1 MQLALVKDYW
11 TLCKPRVVFLMLITA
26 WVGMFLA
33 MPSQVNWG
41 PVCWGTLGIGL
52 TAGASAVIN
61 HLVEQHIDIHM
72 KRTQNRPVACGRITS
87 TKALGFAFFLATI
100 GLSTLFYYVNPL
112 TCYLTALTMIGYAI
126 VYTLVLKKA
135 SPQNIVIGGLAGALP
150 PLLGWTAVT
159 GQIDPNSWLLV
170 LIIFTWTPP
179 HFWALAI
186 HRRHD
191 YEKAG
196 LPMLPVTHGV
206 PFTKLSILLYTCLL
220 YPVTLLPYLAGMF
233 GLIYVAG
240 ALLLNT
246 LYLWSVIRIYLKD
259 TDKAALESFFFSIVY
274 LFLLFVL
281 MLWDHYYQWVLI

>member
-1 MQLALVKDYW
+1 MLV
-11 TLCKPRVVFLMLITA
+11 TA

-33 MPSQVNWG
+33 MPSAIQWRA
-41 PVCWGTLGIGL
+41 VCWGTLGIAL

-72 KRTQNRPVACGRITS
+72 KRTANRPVASGRVS
-87 TKALGFAFFLATI
+87 TGRALLFATI
-100 GLSTLFYYVNPL
+100 LGSIGLGALFYYVNPL
-112 TCYLTALTMIGYAI
+112 TCWLTALTMIGYAI
-126 VYTLVLKKA
+126 IYTCLLKKA

-159 GQIDPNSWLLV
+159 GSIHPDSWLLV

-186 HRRHD
+186 HRRQD
-191 YEKAG
+191 YAKAG

-206 PFTKLSILLYTCLL
+206 PFTKLNILLYTLL
-220 YPVTLLPYLAGMF
+220 LFPVTLLPYLTGMC
-233 GLIYVAG
+233 GLIYAFG
-240 ALLLNT
+240 ALILDILF
-246 LYLWSVIRIYLKD
+246 LWSVIRLY
-259 TDKAALESFFFSIVY
+259 THEENKAAIQCFFFSIAY
-274 LFLLFVL
+274 LFILFIL